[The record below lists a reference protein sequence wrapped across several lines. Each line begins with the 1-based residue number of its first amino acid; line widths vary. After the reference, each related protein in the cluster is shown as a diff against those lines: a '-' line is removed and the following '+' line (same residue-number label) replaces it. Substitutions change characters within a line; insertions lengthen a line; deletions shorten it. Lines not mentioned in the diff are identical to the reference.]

1 MSLEFFKSSLGI
13 DFIGK
18 RYIALGLSAVV
29 VVFGLAAI
37 FLIPGGI
44 HYGIDFSG
52 GAKVELQMASS
63 PDVEG
68 IRRLLKDAGLG
79 ETVIQ
84 TLGADKVSV
93 RLKPQAGEKAEELA
107 QRVAAVLQ
115 KSYGQDKVVVGR
127 AEMVGP
133 QVSGEMQSRGITAV
147 LLGLLIILVYVAVRF
162 RFIFAVGAVV
172 ATLHDVLFVVA
183 VFAMSGKEF
192 TLTIV
197 AALLTIIGYSVNDT
211 IVVFDRIRENI
222 KKTPKDPIPD
232 IINRS
237 INQTLSRTILTA
249 LTVFIV
255 AVCLFFLG
263 GEVIHDF
270 AFAMIIGTVVGCY
283 SSIYIASPF
292 LLLNRRLAGL
302 AESAKGK

>member
-1 MSLEFFKSSLGI
+1 MSLEFFKSSLNI

-18 RYIALGLSAVV
+18 RYIALGVSAVV
-29 VVFGLAAI
+29 IAYALAAI

-44 HYGIDFSG
+44 KFGIDFSG
-52 GAKVELQMASS
+52 GTKVQLRMTGAPHVDQ
-63 PDVEG
+63 
-68 IRRLLKDAGLG
+68 IRAALKDAGLG

-84 TLGADKVSV
+84 TLGDDQVSV
-93 RLKPQAGEKAEELA
+93 RLRAEAGKEEASADEVGRILK
-107 QRVAAVLQ
+107 QRFGA
-115 KSYGQDKVVVGR
+115 DKVTVELV
-127 AEMVGP
+127 EMVGP
-133 QVSGEMQSRGITAV
+133 QVSGEMQRKGVLAV
-147 LLGLLIILVYVAVRF
+147 VYGLLGILVYVAVRF
-162 RFIFAVGAVV
+162 RFIFAVGAVF

-183 VFAMSGKEF
+183 AFSLLGKEL

-222 KKTPKDPIPD
+222 KKSPKDSIAVL
-232 IINRS
+232 INRS

-255 AVCLFFLG
+255 AVCLFYLG

-270 AFAMIIGTVVGCY
+270 AFAMIIGVVVGCY

-292 LLLNRRLAGL
+292 LLLNRKLTGM